1 MDSPDWQKAAKD
13 SADPQRARR
22 YFSELESAEG
32 GVTMRSL
39 AQEQGPVLAALFSG
53 SQALSEGLLA
63 HPERLAVLAI
73 DSVRR
78 ERNERELR
86 REVNSW
92 LKRMLAAQEYA
103 GAFARLREFK
113 QRELMR
119 IAARDL
125 ARLGGTERIILE
137 ISNVADVCLEAVYQ
151 LCWAQLTGRL
161 GRPYHLDAED
171 RWQPTT
177 FCVLGLGKLG
187 GQELNYSSDVD
198 LMFVYTEEGQVFQEP
213 PQRGRTAGKAMG
225 NHQFFQR
232 LIELYV
238 GELTRLTEEGALYR
252 VDLRLRP
259 EGPAGP
265 AARSLASYETY
276 YAQWGQTWERM
287 MLIKARPV
295 AGDPGLAAEFL
306 EMVQSFRY
314 PRSLGEGMFR
324 EVTEMK
330 RRIENEVVRVGEIDR
345 NVKLGRGGIREI
357 EFIAQTL
364 QVLNAGRMPFLQ
376 TAQTLPALDQLVK
389 YQLVSADDATSL
401 REAYLF
407 LRDVEHRLQMENN
420 LQTHTLPENRPARER
435 LARLMGKASL
445 KAFEDALRSHTS
457 EVRRIYDRL
466 LKAELEA
473 PPVPLPREFA
483 GFEPIWRQ
491 LLADHAFQQVDATL
505 RLIET
510 FVHGPGYV
518 HVSPRTIDL
527 ALQLIL
533 QLFGLCPRRAG
544 DGSTVWPQPA
554 LSDPDRVVVRLD
566 SYVAAY
572 GARATLYEAWAANPT
587 WFKLV
592 LLLFDRSEFL
602 AEVAIRTP
610 DLIEDIVE
618 SGQLRR
624 RKASAQI
631 LADLEQGR
639 DDEDQRLW
647 LRRYHQAE
655 LMRLGLRDI
664 LGLADFELN
673 LVELTGLAEACLQY
687 ALTIVMRR
695 HRLRRPPFAILGLG
709 KLGGCE
715 LTYGSDLDIV
725 FVARAKARDLASRQ
739 KLAVELMDLLSS
751 PTEFGV
757 AFLTDARLRPDGEK
771 GLLVNTLD
779 AYERYYRQRAMLW
792 EIQAISRV
800 RPIAGDPQT
809 GQEFLKLASRLTNF
823 RQPDLPLAAFTPGW
837 KQEIARMRS
846 RTERERTPPGKD
858 HLAIKTGQGGL
869 MDAEFMAQLLCLEH
883 GWQEP
888 NTLRA
893 LERARAE
900 QVLEPADANR
910 LIENYRFLRR
920 IEGILRRWSYA
931 GETVLPDDPAPLYR
945 VAVRCGYPDTDAF
958 LRGVADC
965 RAVIR
970 DVSRRLIPES

>member
-1 MDSPDWQKAAKD
+1 MATPDWQKAAEQ
-13 SADPQRARR
+13 SADPERVRR
-22 YFSELESAEG
+22 YWSQVVGAAGVEG
-32 GVTMRSL
+32 LRNIGE
-39 AQEQGPVLAALFSG
+39 EQTAVLTALFEG
-53 SQALSEGLLA
+53 SQVLSEGLIA
-63 HPERLAVLAI
+63 HPERLPVVLV
-73 DSVRR
+73 DSLQPARP
-78 ERNERELR
+78 ERGMRG
-86 REVNSW
+86 EVHEW
-92 LKRMLAAQEYA
+92 LKPMLATQDFA

-113 QRELMR
+113 QSELLR

-125 ARLGGTERIILE
+125 ARRGTTEEIILE
-137 ISNVADVCLEAVYQ
+137 LSNVADVCLEAVYQ
-151 LCWAQLTGRL
+151 LCWTQLTARL

-198 LMFVYTEEGQVFQEP
+198 LMFVYTEEGNVFQESP
-213 PQRGRTAGKAMG
+213 RRGRVVGKAMG

-232 LIELYV
+232 LIEMYV
-238 GELTRLTEEGALYR
+238 GELTRLTEGGALYR

-265 AARSLASYETY
+265 AARSLPSYETY

-295 AGDPGLAAEFL
+295 AGDPALAAEFL
-306 EMVQSFRY
+306 EMIQPFRF
-314 PRSLGEGMFR
+314 PRSLGEGLFR

-330 RRIENEVVRVGEIDR
+330 QRIENEVVRVGEMDR

-376 TAQTLPALDQLVK
+376 TGQTLPALEKLVQ
-389 YQLVSADDATSL
+389 YQLLPASDARSL
-401 REAYLF
+401 RTAYLF

-420 LQTHTLPENRPARER
+420 LQTHILPETPSARRR
-435 LARLMGKASL
+435 LARLMGSASL
-445 KAFEDALRSHTS
+445 KAFENALQSHMR
-457 EVRRIYDRL
+457 EVRGIYDRV
-466 LKAELEA
+466 LKLEVKA
-473 PPVPLPREFA
+473 PPVPVPREFA
-483 GFEPIWRQ
+483 GFEATWHR
-491 LLADHAFQQVDATL
+491 LLTEHSFQQVDATL
-505 RLIET
+505 RLIES
-510 FVHGPGYV
+510 FVQGPGYV

-533 QLFGLCPRRAG
+533 RLLELCPRRSA
-544 DGSTVWPQPA
+544 DGSMVWPRQA

-572 GARATLYEAWAANPT
+572 GARSTLYEAWVANPT
-587 WFKLV
+587 WFKLL

-624 RKASAQI
+624 RKSAAQI

-639 DDEDQRLW
+639 GDEDQRLW

-664 LGLADFELN
+664 LGLVDFELN
-673 LVELTGLAEACLQY
+673 LAELTGLAEACLQY
-687 ALTIVMRR
+687 ALGIVMRS
-695 HRLRRPPFAILGLG
+695 HRLRRLPFAILGLG
-709 KLGGCE
+709 KLGGSE
-715 LTYGSDLDIV
+715 LTYGSDLDIL
-725 FVARAKARDLASRQ
+725 FVADRKARNLASLHR
-739 KLAVELMDLLSS
+739 LAVELMDLLSG

-771 GLLVNTLD
+771 GLLVNTIE
-779 AYERYYRQRAMLW
+779 AYERYYRQRAQLW

-800 RPIAGDPQT
+800 RPIAGDPKT
-809 GQEFLKLASRLTNF
+809 GEQFLQLARRLTGF
-823 RQPDLPLAAFTPGW
+823 HRPDLPLAAYTPEW
-837 KQEIARMRS
+837 KQAILHMRS
-846 RTERERTPPGKD
+846 RTERERTPVGKD
-858 HLAIKTGQGGL
+858 HLAIKTGRGGL
-869 MDAEFMAQLLCLEH
+869 MDAEFLAQILCLEH
-883 GWQEP
+883 GWHEP

-900 QVLEPADANR
+900 QVLAQTDADR
-910 LIENYRFLRR
+910 LIENYQLLRR
-920 IEGILRRWSYA
+920 IEGILRRWSYV

-958 LRGVADC
+958 LQAITEC

-970 DVSRRLIPES
+970 EVFGTVLPVS